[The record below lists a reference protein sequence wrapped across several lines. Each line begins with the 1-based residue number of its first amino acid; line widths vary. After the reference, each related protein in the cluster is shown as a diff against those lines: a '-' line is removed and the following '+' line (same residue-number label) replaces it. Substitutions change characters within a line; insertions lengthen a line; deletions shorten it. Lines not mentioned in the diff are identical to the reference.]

1 MVTRNNSGHRAELG
15 RSSPFDQSSQGKAAP
30 VRGKHGKH
38 SGSIQEVVMVRR
50 PSLFAFVLVCLLAM
64 IVVLA
69 VTPASMAQV
78 NTSTLIGRVTDPQ
91 GLPVR
96 GAKITVTNSVT
107 GAERSIEADDD
118 GRYNLVGL
126 APGQYRLTVDGG
138 ANFATFEKD
147 GVVVTVGEVVAFY
160 PKLELR
166 GVTQS
171 VTVTTDTAPVET
183 TKSEVSQVVDQRRI
197 DNLPI
202 NGRSYINFTLTNSQ
216 TTRDVSPTIGPAPTS
231 GLNVGGQRARSN
243 EVSVDG
249 ADAVDNSINGIRAT
263 VSQEAVQE
271 FQLILGDY
279 SAEYGRATGGVIN
292 IVTKSGG
299 NETHGDVFGYLR
311 NKSFQ
316 ARNAFSGQVDPTT
329 GALDPTKQAFTRVQA
344 GATIG
349 GPIVKDKTFYFFSY
363 EDTLREETGFSSIGE
378 AQGGGG
384 AWGMV
389 PVTLPTPSG
398 PVPVQLTP
406 GQASTVQSLL
416 TSGVGAYQTLGVQ
429 YGLLLGSASSV
440 ALNKLD
446 FGAES
451 AGLSGGTLAPG
462 PGGQFPVPVSCPLGQ
477 TVNAVVCNGF
487 AGVGPGAS
495 IVPAG
500 VAPLPAS
507 FVGLNSL
514 RGNFPVT
521 EKTSLWSARLDQ
533 QWNNRNSS
541 FLRVGV
547 SPSLR
552 SEER

>member
-1 MVTRNNSGHRAELG
+1 
-15 RSSPFDQSSQGKAAP
+15 
-30 VRGKHGKH
+30 
-38 SGSIQEVVMVRR
+38 MVRR
-50 PSLFAFVLVCLLAM
+50 PSLFAFVLVCLLAL

-91 GLPVR
+91 GLAVR
-96 GAKITVTNSVT
+96 GAKITVTNQVT
-107 GAERSIEADDD
+107 GAERSIEADDE
-118 GRYNLVGL
+118 GRYTLVGL

-138 ANFATFEKD
+138 SNFATFEKD

-299 NETHGDVFGYLR
+299 NDAVWRVTWR
-311 NKSFQ
+311 
-316 ARNAFSGQVDPTT
+316 ARYPRGLMNPC
-329 GALDPTKQAFTRVQA
+329 P
-344 GATIG
+344 
-349 GPIVKDKTFYFFSY
+349 
-363 EDTLREETGFSSIGE
+363 SSR
-378 AQGGGG
+378 
-384 AWGMV
+384 
-389 PVTLPTPSG
+389 S
-398 PVPVQLTP
+398 
-406 GQASTVQSLL
+406 
-416 TSGVGAYQTLGVQ
+416 
-429 YGLLLGSASSV
+429 
-440 ALNKLD
+440 
-446 FGAES
+446 
-451 AGLSGGTLAPG
+451 
-462 PGGQFPVPVSCPLGQ
+462 
-477 TVNAVVCNGF
+477 NAV
-487 AGVGPGAS
+487 
-495 IVPAG
+495 
-500 VAPLPAS
+500 
-507 FVGLNSL
+507 
-514 RGNFPVT
+514 
-521 EKTSLWSARLDQ
+521 LW
-533 QWNNRNSS
+533 
-541 FLRVGV
+541 
-547 SPSLR
+547 
-552 SEER
+552 

>member
-1 MVTRNNSGHRAELG
+1 
-15 RSSPFDQSSQGKAAP
+15 
-30 VRGKHGKH
+30 
-38 SGSIQEVVMVRR
+38 MVRR
-50 PSLFAFVLVCLLAM
+50 PGLCAFGVVCALAIVLVGLAM
-64 IVVLA
+64 
-69 VTPASMAQV
+69 TPGSMAQV

-96 GAKITVTNSVT
+96 GAKITVTNRVT
-107 GAERSIEADDD
+107 SAERSVEADDD
-118 GRYNLVGL
+118 GRYNIIGL
-126 APGQYRLTVDGG
+126 APGQYRVTVDGG
-138 ANFATFEKD
+138 ANFATFEKGD
-147 GVVVTVGEVVAFY
+147 VAVTVGEVVALY

-166 GVTQS
+166 GLSQS
-171 VTVTTDTAPVET
+171 VMVTTDTAPVET
-183 TKSEVSQVVDQRRI
+183 TKSEVSQVVNQRRI

-299 NETHGDVFGYLR
+299 NDVHGDVFGYLR

-329 GALDPTKQAFTRVQA
+329 GELDPTKQAFTRVQA

-349 GPIVKDKTFYFFSY
+349 GALKKDKTFYFFSY

-384 AWGMV
+384 PWGLV
-389 PVTLPTPSG
+389 PLTLPTPSG
-398 PVPVQLTP
+398 PVPVQLTA

-416 TSGVGAYQTLGVQ
+416 TSGVPADQNLAVQ

-446 FGAES
+446 FGTVS
-451 AGLSGGTLAPG
+451 AGLSGATLSPG
-462 PGGQFPVPVSCPLGQ
+462 PGAQFPVPV
-477 TVNAVVCNGF
+477 
-487 AGVGPGAS
+487 
-495 IVPAG
+495 
-500 VAPLPAS
+500 
-507 FVGLNSL
+507 
-514 RGNFPVT
+514 
-521 EKTSLWSARLDQ
+521 
-533 QWNNRNSS
+533 
-541 FLRVGV
+541 
-547 SPSLR
+547 
-552 SEER
+552 

>member
-1 MVTRNNSGHRAELG
+1 M
-15 RSSPFDQSSQGKAAP
+15 
-30 VRGKHGKH
+30 
-38 SGSIQEVVMVRR
+38 
-50 PSLFAFVLVCLLAM
+50 
-64 IVVLA
+64 
-69 VTPASMAQV
+69 
-78 NTSTLIGRVTDPQ
+78 
-91 GLPVR
+91 
-96 GAKITVTNSVT
+96 
-107 GAERSIEADDD
+107 
-118 GRYNLVGL
+118 
-126 APGQYRLTVDGG
+126 
-138 ANFATFEKD
+138 
-147 GVVVTVGEVVAFY
+147 VTVGEVVAFY

-299 NETHGDVFGYLR
+299 NDVHGDVFGYLR
-311 NKSFQ
+311 NKAFQ

-329 GALDPTKQAFTRVQA
+329 GELDPTKQAFTRVQA

-349 GPIVKDKTFYFFSY
+349 GALKKDKTFYFFSY

-389 PVTLPTPSG
+389 PVTLPTPGG

-416 TSGVGAYQTLGVQ
+416 TSGVGAYQSLAVQ

-446 FGAES
+446 FGAVS
-451 AGLSGGTLAPG
+451 AGLSGGTLVAG
-462 PGGQFPVPVSCPLGQ
+462 AGRAISGAGVVSAGCDGECGGVQRVCGGWAGRGGGAGGSCAAAG
-477 TVNAVVCNGF
+477 VVCGAEF
-487 AGVGPGAS
+487 AARKFSGDGEDELVVGAAGS
-495 IVPAG
+495 ELECSPALVFARG
-500 VAPLPAS
+500 SFAVA
-507 FVGLNSL
+507 GD
-514 RGNFPVT
+514 G
-521 EKTSLWSARLDQ
+521 D
-533 QWNNRNSS
+533 
-541 FLRVGV
+541 
-547 SPSLR
+547 
-552 SEER
+552 